1 MLFFR
6 RLGLSPWHF
15 CVLVAPWTIGVANA
29 SGPERRT
36 AESAA
41 RAEVACGDTVV
52 ANGTREPRD
61 WKTDRSKLW
70 FPLAHAVSATRG
82 GILDAEAFGGANIE
96 RSRIFSTAYVAL
108 STDGAGNLLEKP
120 KHLRVA
126 SETHAYDFRNDWSL
140 VSPNE
145 QGDLSPFH
153 RTERCRWP
161 YLGFGSAER
170 TVERTPALLLDR
182 QGLLQKRET
191 FYYRYPILV
200 VHETTSE
207 DALRRLGG
215 KLQLAGHP
223 GLVFV
228 RRFTADE
235 REQVAHLVRV
245 SHNEEIRVRTMALPA
260 DTNEEKERSLRAREL
275 RAFRFVEIP
284 PVRRGP
290 LLWTGPEAPYVPES
304 AALERRT
311 SIDGIGEAKRRYA
324 YFSGWQRLVE
334 LTPARMETGSV
345 FVVRALVDPEMA
357 SLPEPMIVPAEEL
370 PRYLPELFFAKP
382 FQWAYLGE

>member
-15 CVLVAPWTIGVANA
+15 CVLVAPWAVGVANA
-29 SGPERRT
+29 SGPEHRT

-41 RAEVACGDTVV
+41 RAEVACGDNVV

-82 GILDAEAFGGANIE
+82 GILDAEAFGGATLE

-108 STDGAGNLLEKP
+108 STDGAGNLVAKP

-126 SETHAYDFRNDWSL
+126 GETHAYAFRSDWSL

-145 QGDLSPFH
+145 QGDLSPFR
-153 RTERCRWP
+153 RTERRRWP
-161 YLGFGSAER
+161 FLGFGAAER

-207 DALRRLGG
+207 DALGRLCG
-215 KLQLAGHP
+215 KLRLAGHP

-245 SHNEEIRVRTMALPA
+245 SHNEEVRLRTMALPA
-260 DTNEEKERSLRAREL
+260 DAKEEKERSSRAREL

-290 LLWTGPEAPYVPES
+290 LLWTGPGAPYVPES

-311 SIDGIGEAKRRYA
+311 SMDGIGEAKRRYA
-324 YFSGWQRLVE
+324 YFGRWQRLVE
-334 LTPARMETGSV
+334 LTPARMETGPV
-345 FVVRALVDPEMA
+345 FVVRALNDPAMA